1 MRLKKDNIERIAES
15 VDAIAKLKAAGYK
28 EVKPV
33 LMAVHEAEKAVDISE
48 MDTTH
53 LRALA
58 KEKGLS
64 GYSALTQ
71 AELLDTLKDVV

>member
-15 VDAIAKLKAAGYK
+15 VDAIAKLKAAGYE
-28 EVKPV
+28 EVETV
-33 LMAVHEAEKAVDISE
+33 LMAVYEAEKAVDISK

-64 GYSALTQ
+64 GYSSLTKT
-71 AELLDTLKDVV
+71 ELLDALKDVV

>member
-15 VDAIAKLKAAGYK
+15 VDAIAKLKAAGYE
-28 EVKPV
+28 EVEPV
-33 LMAVHEAEKAVDISE
+33 LMTVHEAEKVVDISE
-48 MDTTH
+48 MNTTH

-64 GYSALTQ
+64 GYSSLAKT
-71 AELLDTLKDVV
+71 ELLDALKDVV

>member
-15 VDAIAKLKAAGYK
+15 VDAIAKLKAAGYE

-33 LMAVHEAEKAVDISE
+33 LMAVYEAEKAVDISK

-58 KEKGLS
+58 KEKGIS
-64 GYSALTQ
+64 GYSSLTKT
-71 AELLDTLKDVV
+71 ELLDALKDVV

>member
-15 VDAIAKLKAAGYK
+15 VDAIAKLKAAGYE
-28 EVKPV
+28 EVEPV
-33 LMAVHEAEKAVDISE
+33 LMAVYEAEKAVDISE

-64 GYSALTQ
+64 GYSSLTKT
-71 AELLDTLKDVV
+71 ELLDALKDVV

>member
-1 MRLKKDNIERIAES
+1 MRLKKGNIERITES
-15 VDAIAKLKAAGYK
+15 VDAIAKLKAAGYE
-28 EVKPV
+28 EVEPV

-48 MDTTH
+48 MDTIH

-64 GYSALTQ
+64 GYSSLTKT
-71 AELLDTLKDVV
+71 ELLDVLKDVV

>member
-1 MRLKKDNIERIAES
+1 
-15 VDAIAKLKAAGYK
+15 
-28 EVKPV
+28 
-33 LMAVHEAEKAVDISE
+33 

-64 GYSALTQ
+64 GYSSLTKT
-71 AELLDTLKDVV
+71 ELLDALKDVV